1 MPARENMLL
10 ASLQAGLAFSNA
22 SLGAVHAMAH
32 SVGGY
37 LDLAHGECNALLLEH
52 VVRFNIEASPE
63 RFRQVGEAMSI
74 DMRGMTERERAK
86 RITTAL
92 SDMRRRVGIPDS
104 LGARGVHV
112 TDIPELTE
120 HALGDA
126 CLVTN
131 PRRANS
137 ADIKSIYGDAL

>member
-1 MPARENMLL
+1 MSLTKPEAYAAGRAFAASGSAPKILLGRQAERAENSGARATLL
-10 ASLQAGLAFSNA
+10 
-22 SLGAVHAMAH
+22 
-32 SVGGY
+32 
-37 LDLAHGECNALLLEH
+37 GERL
-52 VVRFNIEASPE
+52 
-63 RFRQVGEAMSI
+63 VGEAMSL

-120 HALGDA
+120 HALSDA